1 MKIKKLI
8 LAASILAVCSPVLAS
23 EVSLGLTS
31 TYSPAVY
38 KGLDSNVEYFPMF
51 GYEGEH
57 FYLRGVEAG
66 YRIMPQYSPLNVIF
80 RMAYDPRTLKPGDSS
95 DLDIRKLDERKAGVL
110 GGVTLQA
117 SGLAGT
123 VQLSGGTAINNDE
136 TGFYGEIVWK
146 KHFNRG
152 VFGFIPEMGYAYN
165 SAELNDHLYGV
176 STEEASR
183 TRFEEFKAGSSGK
196 AFVGLSAYAMAG
208 RNIRVTLSTRYTKLD
223 SAIADSPLI
232 KRDDALSGSFGVS
245 YIF

>member
-1 MKIKKLI
+1 
-8 LAASILAVCSPVLAS
+8 
-23 EVSLGLTS
+23 
-31 TYSPAVY
+31 
-38 KGLDSNVEYFPMF
+38 
-51 GYEGEH
+51 
-57 FYLRGVEAG
+57 
-66 YRIMPQYSPLNVIF
+66 
-80 RMAYDPRTLKPGDSS
+80 
-95 DLDIRKLDERKAGVL
+95 
-110 GGVTLQA
+110 
-117 SGLAGT
+117 
-123 VQLSGGTAINNDE
+123 
-136 TGFYGEIVWK
+136 
-146 KHFNRG
+146 
-152 VFGFIPEMGYAYN
+152 MGYAYN